1 VKDYKRK
8 NFRVGDL
15 VVNTYIGAVLRG
27 KVGIVVGFDH
37 LGDVVVRYGNQDHRL
52 TGNCLEV
59 VSEAR

>member
-1 VKDYKRK
+1 MKDYKR
-8 NFRVGDL
+8 NFRIGDL

-27 KVGIVVGFDH
+27 KIGIVVGFDR
-37 LGDVVVRYGNQDHRL
+37 LGDLVVRYGNQDHRL

>member
-1 VKDYKRK
+1 VKDYKK
-8 NFRVGDL
+8 GFRVGDL
-15 VVNTYIGAVLRG
+15 VINTYIGAVLRG
-27 KVGIVVGFDH
+27 KVGIVVGFDR

>member
-1 VKDYKRK
+1 MKDYKNGFK
-8 NFRVGDL
+8 VGDL
-15 VVNTYIGAVLRG
+15 VMNTYIGAVLRG
-27 KVGIVVGFDH
+27 KVGIVVGFDR